1 MQTGIIGLP
10 QVGKT
15 TLFRIL
21 TKAHVEGKGGASAT
35 HVGVARVPEPRL
47 VELAKLYNPKKTTY
61 ATVNYVDWGGMQK
74 ERMRDALAQL
84 REVDVIAHVI
94 RVFDDPSVPHSEGSI
109 DPLRDA
115 TNLDLELMLSDHDQI
130 TRRLERVDKDLKK
143 KRDPILEIEKTALEK
158 CKVHLEAEKALR
170 ELELTPEERK
180 SIGGFLFLSAR
191 PVLYVL
197 NLGDD
202 EADKLDTAVER
213 HKLSSLQ
220 GRPNAAVVA
229 ICGRLEAELSEM
241 DEKESAELLA
251 SYGLEEPGLNR
262 MIRATYDLLGLIQFF
277 TAGEPEVRAWTIR
290 KGATAVKAAGAIH
303 SDIEK
308 GFIRAEVVRWNDLLA
323 VAFVEVIPESVR
335 LSGESALLYVLIG
348 YFLVHLF
355 EHTLAPHFH
364 FGEETHCE
372 EVSHYH
378 ARTSVLVGMTI
389 HTFFDGV
396 AIAAG
401 FLVATWLGAGVFFAV
416 VLHKVPEWVSVAS
429 GG

>member
-1 MQTGIIGLP
+1 L
-10 QVGKT
+10 
-15 TLFRIL
+15 
-21 TKAHVEGKGGASAT
+21 
-35 HVGVARVPEPRL
+35 
-47 VELAKLYNPKKTTY
+47 
-61 ATVNYVDWGGMQK
+61 GGMQK

-170 ELELTPEERK
+170 ELEERK

-213 HKLSSLQ
+213 HKLNSLE
-220 GRPNAAVVA
+220 GRTNAAVVV

-241 DEKESAELLA
+241 DEKEAAELLA
-251 SYGLEEPGLNR
+251 SYGLQEPGLNR
-262 MIRATYDLLGLIQFF
+262 LIRATYDLLGLIQFF

-323 VAFVEVIPESVR
+323 AGSLAAAREKAQVR
-335 LSGESALLYVLIG
+335 LEGKEYVVQEGDVILFRHSG
-348 YFLVHLF
+348 
-355 EHTLAPHFH
+355 
-364 FGEETHCE
+364 
-372 EVSHYH
+372 
-378 ARTSVLVGMTI
+378 
-389 HTFFDGV
+389 
-396 AIAAG
+396 
-401 FLVATWLGAGVFFAV
+401 
-416 VLHKVPEWVSVAS
+416 
-429 GG
+429 

>member
-35 HVGVARVPEPRL
+35 HVGVAKVPEPRL
-47 VELAKLYNPKKTTY
+47 VELAKLYNPKKITY
-61 ATVNYVDWGGMQK
+61 ATVNYVDLGGMQK

-94 RVFDDPSVPHSEGSI
+94 RVFEDASVPHSEGSI

-170 ELELTPEERK
+170 ELE
-180 SIGGFLFLSAR
+180 
-191 PVLYVL
+191 
-197 NLGDD
+197 
-202 EADKLDTAVER
+202 
-213 HKLSSLQ
+213 
-220 GRPNAAVVA
+220 
-229 ICGRLEAELSEM
+229 AELSEM
-241 DEKESAELLA
+241 DEKEAAELLA
-251 SYGLEEPGLNR
+251 SYGLKEPGLNR
-262 MIRATYDLLGLIQFF
+262 LIRATYDLLGLIQFF

-323 VAFVEVIPESVR
+323 AGSLAAAREKAQVR
-335 LSGESALLYVLIG
+335 LEGKEYVVQEGDVILFRHSG
-348 YFLVHLF
+348 
-355 EHTLAPHFH
+355 
-364 FGEETHCE
+364 
-372 EVSHYH
+372 
-378 ARTSVLVGMTI
+378 
-389 HTFFDGV
+389 
-396 AIAAG
+396 
-401 FLVATWLGAGVFFAV
+401 
-416 VLHKVPEWVSVAS
+416 
-429 GG
+429 

>member
-21 TKAHVEGKGGASAT
+21 TKAHVEGKSGASAT
-35 HVGVARVPEPRL
+35 HVGVAKVPERRL
-47 VELAKLYNPKKTTY
+47 VELAKLYSRKKITY
-61 ATVNYVDWGGMQK
+61 ATVNYVDLGGMQK

-84 REVDVIAHVI
+84 RDVDVIAHVI
-94 RVFDDPSVPHSEGSI
+94 RVFEDPSVPHSEGSI

-143 KRDPILEIEKTALEK
+143 KRDPALEIEKTALEK
-158 CKVHLEAEKALR
+158 CKIHLEAEKALR
-170 ELELTPEERK
+170 ELELTAEERK

-197 NLGDD
+197 NLGDE
-202 EADKLDTAVER
+202 EADKLETAVER
-213 HKLSSLQ
+213 HKLSALQ
-220 GRPNAAVVA
+220 GLPNAAVVA

-241 DEKESAELLA
+241 EEKEAAELLA
-251 SYGLEEPGLNR
+251 SYGLKEPGLNR
-262 MIRATYDLLGLIQFF
+262 LIGATYDLMGLIQFF

-290 KGATAVKAAGAIH
+290 KGATAAKAAGAIH

-323 VAFVEVIPESVR
+323 AGSLAAAREKAHVR
-335 LSGESALLYVLIG
+335 LEGKEYVVQEGDVILFRHSG
-348 YFLVHLF
+348 
-355 EHTLAPHFH
+355 
-364 FGEETHCE
+364 
-372 EVSHYH
+372 
-378 ARTSVLVGMTI
+378 
-389 HTFFDGV
+389 
-396 AIAAG
+396 
-401 FLVATWLGAGVFFAV
+401 
-416 VLHKVPEWVSVAS
+416 
-429 GG
+429 